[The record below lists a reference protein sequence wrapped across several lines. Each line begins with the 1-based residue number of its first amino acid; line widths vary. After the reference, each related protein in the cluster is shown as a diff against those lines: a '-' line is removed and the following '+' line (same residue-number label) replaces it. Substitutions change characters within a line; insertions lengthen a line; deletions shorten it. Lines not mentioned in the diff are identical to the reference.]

1 MSVPADMTR
10 IILLSSLALSIAG
23 CQPMDAV
30 EGKSPN
36 QEYAQRLA
44 LLEAGMAKL
53 ATPQAVVEPV
63 AFVAPPEVEPEPE
76 PVEPPCVPVFRVVVC
91 DE

>member
-1 MSVPADMTR
+1 MTR
-10 IILLSSLALSIAG
+10 IILLSTLALSIAG

-53 ATPQAVVEPV
+53 ATPQAAVEPV
-63 AFVAPPEVEPEPE
+63 AFVAPVVEPEPEPE

-91 DE
+91 P